1 MRHHKKRYGD
11 VFHIGQI
18 SNPQSGS
25 LPQARIQ
32 RETGY
37 TSCVTKGFRSARSKV
52 KGVEDMFG
60 IIAAVLIVLWLLGLL
75 AFHVSSGFIHILLVI
90 GIVMLLLHFFRGRS
104 ATA

>member
-1 MRHHKKRYGD
+1 MCPISDRFQIPNPA
-11 VFHIGQI
+11 VFHKRE
-18 SNPQSGS
+18 SNEKSVYV
-25 LPQARIQ
+25 L
-32 RETGY
+32 
-37 TSCVTKGFRSARSKV
+37 CDKGFLIGAL

-75 AFHVSSGFIHILLVI
+75 AFHVSSGLIHILLVI